1 MKGFFRQVLIS
12 AVILTG
18 CNDGQ
23 KEPPSKQEAG
33 NNIAEIKFNTTDID
47 LGTVGEKKT
56 THRFIFHNAG
66 NSPLIISTAGS
77 SCHCVQAKWPQQ
89 PVLPGD
95 SAAIEVALDLSDVQQ
110 RFIRTLTVESNA
122 KEPVVVLK
130 ITGEMKPALTKV
142 SSIKS
147 LPRKDF

>member
-1 MKGFFRQVLIS
+1 MKGIFKLIAFS
-12 AVILTG
+12 AVILIG

-23 KEPPSKQEAG
+23 KEPSSKQEAG
-33 NNIAEIKFNTTDID
+33 NNTAEIKFNTTDID
-47 LGTVGEKKT
+47 LGALSERKT
-56 THRFIFHNAG
+56 IHNFIFHNTG
-66 NSPLIISTAGS
+66 SSPLLISSAGS

-130 ITGEMKPALTKV
+130 ITGEMKPGV
-142 SSIKS
+142 N
-147 LPRKDF
+147 